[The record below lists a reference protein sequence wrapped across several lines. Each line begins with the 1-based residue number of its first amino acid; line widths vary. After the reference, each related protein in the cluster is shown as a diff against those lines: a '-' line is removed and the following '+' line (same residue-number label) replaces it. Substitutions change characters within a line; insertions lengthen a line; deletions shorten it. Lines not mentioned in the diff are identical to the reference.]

1 MPKYN
6 YQAKSVDGKVT
17 RGSIEAASDTEARIK
32 LRAQR
37 LIPTRMSMADSK
49 KNYFAAFDNLKTR
62 VNAKD
67 LQIFTRQFATLVN
80 SGIPIVQSIDIL
92 AGSSA
97 NPYLS
102 ATLKKIKEDIEGGKK
117 LGDAI
122 AQHSRVFDKLYVN
135 LLKAGEESG
144 SLDLILERLAA
155 YIEKS
160 IKIKGKVT
168 GALFYPA
175 GIMFVACLVIYVILA
190 FVIPKFEALFSSS
203 GQEIPWLTQQVVNLS
218 HFMVDYWYLVF
229 GTVFGSIYSF
239 LVYYRSEKGRATC
252 DAIFIRMPLVGSLI
266 QKNAIAR
273 FTRTFSTMIS
283 CGVPI
288 LDGLDIS
295 AKVVGNAVLEATFL
309 RAKEVIAQGKSIVIP
324 LAKDPFIPDMMVQM
338 VGVGEQTGA
347 LDTMLGK
354 IADFYEEEVEYA
366 VTAMTSMIEPI
377 MMVFLGGIIAIIVVA
392 MYLPIFNL
400 AGAAGA

>member
-1 MPKYN
+1 MPKYV
-6 YQAKSVDGKVT
+6 YQAKSIDGKIV

-37 LIPTRMSMADSK
+37 LIPTRMSIADAK
-49 KNYFAAFDNLKTR
+49 KNYLASLENLKTR

-102 ATLKKIKEDIEGGKK
+102 NTLKKIKDDIEGGKK

-122 AQHSRVFDKLYVN
+122 ALHSRVFDKLYVN

-144 SLDLILERLAA
+144 SLDMILERLAA

-175 GIMFVACLVIYVILA
+175 GILFVAGIVIYVILA
-190 FVIPKFEALFSSS
+190 FVIPKFEALFASS
-203 GQEIPWLTQQVVNLS
+203 GQQIPWLTQQVVNLS
-218 HFMVDYWYLVF
+218 HFMVDFWYLVF
-229 GTVFGSIYSF
+229 GTVFGSIYAF
-239 LVYYRSEKGRATC
+239 IIYYRSEKGRATC
-252 DAIFIRMPLVGSLI
+252 DAIFIRMPLIGSLI

-288 LDGLDIS
+288 LEGLDVS

-309 RAKEVIAQGKSIVIP
+309 KAKEVIAQGKSIVIP
-324 LAKDPFIPDMMVQM
+324 LANDPFIPDMMVQM

-354 IADFYEEEVEYA
+354 IADFYEEEVDYA

-377 MMVFLGGIIAIIVVA
+377 MMVFLGGIIAVIVVA

>member
-6 YQAKSVDGKVT
+6 YQAKSVDGKVV

-37 LIPTRMSMADSK
+37 MIPTRMSIADEK
-49 KNYFAAFDNLKTR
+49 KNYLAAFDNLKTR
-62 VNAKD
+62 VNDKD

-92 AGSSA
+92 AGA
-97 NPYLS
+97 TGNPHLA

-117 LGDAI
+117 LGEAI
-122 AQHSRVFDKLYVN
+122 AVHSRVFDKLYVN

-175 GIMFVACLVIYVILA
+175 GILLVAGIVIYVILA

-229 GTVFGSIYSF
+229 GAVFGSIYGF
-239 LVYYRSEKGRATC
+239 IVYYRSEEGRKTC
-252 DAIFIRMPLVGSLI
+252 DAIFIRLPLMGSLI

-288 LDGLDIS
+288 LEGLDIS
-295 AKVVGNAVLEATFL
+295 ARVVGNAVLETTFL
-309 RAKEVIAQGKSIVIP
+309 KAKDVIAQGKSIVIP
-324 LAKDPFIPDMMVQM
+324 LAQDPYVPDMVVQM

-366 VTAMTSMIEPI
+366 VSAMTSMIEPI
-377 MMVFLGGIIAIIVVA
+377 MMVFLGGIIAVIVVA

-400 AGAAGA
+400 AGAAG

>member
-1 MPKYN
+1 M
-6 YQAKSVDGKVT
+6 S
-17 RGSIEAASDTEARIK
+17 GSIEAASDTEARIK

-37 LIPTRMSMADSK
+37 LIPTRMTLKDSK
-49 KNYFAAFDNLKTR
+49 NKSNFLENFKAR
-62 VNAKD
+62 VNSKD

-92 AGSSA
+92 AGSSS
-97 NPYLS
+97 NPHLA

-122 AQHSRVFDKLYVN
+122 AIHSRVFDKLYVN
-135 LLKAGEESG
+135 LLRAGEESG
-144 SLDLILERLAA
+144 SIDSILERLAA

-175 GIMFVACLVIYVILA
+175 GILLVAGIVIYVILA
-190 FVIPKFEALFSSS
+190 FVIPKFEALFTSS

-218 HFMVDYWYLVF
+218 HFMVDYWWLIF
-229 GTVFGSIYSF
+229 GLLFGAIYSF
-239 LVYYRSEKGRATC
+239 AVYYRSENGRATC
-252 DAIFIRMPLVGSLI
+252 DAIFIRLPLIGSLI

-288 LDGLDIS
+288 LEGLDIS
-295 AKVVGNAVLEATFL
+295 AKVVGNAVLERTFL
-309 RAKEVIAQGKSIVIP
+309 KAKDVISQGKSIVIP
-324 LAKDPFIPDMMVQM
+324 LAADPFIPDMMVQM
-338 VGVGEQTGA
+338 IGVGEQTGA

-354 IADFYEEEVEYA
+354 IADFYEEEVDYA
-366 VTAMTSMIEPI
+366 VSAMTSMIEPI
-377 MMVFLGGIIAIIVVA
+377 MMVFLGGIIAVIVVA

>member
-1 MPKYN
+1 MPKYV
-6 YQAKSVDGKVT
+6 YQAKSVDGRIT

-37 LIPTRMSMADSK
+37 LIPTKMSMANSK
-49 KNYFAAFDNLKTR
+49 KNYFSGLDNLKTR
-62 VNAKD
+62 VSGKD

-80 SGIPIVQSIDIL
+80 SGIPIVQSLEIL
-92 AGSSA
+92 SNSTS
-97 NPYLS
+97 NVYLGAS
-102 ATLKKIKEDIEGGKK
+102 LKKIKEDIEGGKK
-117 LGDAI
+117 LGDSI
-122 AQHSRVFDKLYVN
+122 AQHSRIFDKLYVN

-144 SLDLILERLAA
+144 SLDVILERLAA

-160 IKIKGKVT
+160 IKIRGKVT

-175 GIMFVACLVIYVILA
+175 GILGVAALVIYVILA
-190 FVIPKFEALFSSS
+190 FVIPKFEELFKSS
-203 GQEIPWLTQQVVNLS
+203 GQDIPWLTQQVVNLS
-218 HFMVDYWYLVF
+218 HFLVDYWYLVF
-229 GTVFGSIYSF
+229 GALFGTIYSF
-239 LVYYRSEKGRATC
+239 FVYYRSEKGRATC

-324 LAKDPFIPDMMVQM
+324 LAQDPFVPDMMVQM
-338 VGVGEQTGA
+338 IGVGEQTGA

-354 IADFYEEEVEYA
+354 IADFYEEEVDYA
-366 VTAMTSMIEPI
+366 VTALTSMIEPI
-377 MMVFLGGIIAIIVVA
+377 MMVVLGGIIAIIVVA

>member
-6 YQAKSVDGKVT
+6 YQAKSVDGRVT

-37 LIPTRMSMADSK
+37 LIPTKMSMADSK
-49 KNYFAAFDNLKTR
+49 KNYFASLDNFKSR
-62 VNAKD
+62 VSSKD

-92 AGSSA
+92 AGSTS
-97 NPYLS
+97 NIHLGVV
-102 ATLKKIKEDIEGGKK
+102 LKKIKEDIEGGKK

-144 SLDLILERLAA
+144 SLDTILERLAA

-175 GIMFVACLVIYVILA
+175 GILFVAGIVIYVILA
-190 FVIPKFEALFSSS
+190 FVIPKFEALFTSS

-229 GTVFGSIYSF
+229 GSVFGTIYGF

-252 DAIFIRMPLVGSLI
+252 DAILIRTPLVGSLI

-324 LAKDPFIPDMMVQM
+324 LAADPFVPDMMVQM

-366 VTAMTSMIEPI
+366 VSAMTSMIEPI
-377 MMVFLGGIIAIIVVA
+377 MMVFLGGIIAVIVVA

>member
-1 MPKYN
+1 MPKYS
-6 YQAKSVDGKVT
+6 YQAKSIDGNTV
-17 RGSIEAASDTEARIK
+17 RGQIDAASDTEARIK

-37 LIPTRMSMADSK
+37 LIPTKMHMVEK
-49 KNYFAAFDNLKTR
+49 VNYLKGFDNLRTR
-62 VNAKD
+62 VKGKD

-92 AGSSA
+92 AGSTSNA
-97 NPYLS
+97 YLS
-102 ATLKKIKEDIEGGKK
+102 QTLTKIKTDIEGGKK

-122 AQHSRVFDKLYVN
+122 ASHSRVFDKLYVN

-144 SLDLILERLAA
+144 SLDTILERLAA

-160 IKIKGKVT
+160 IKIKNKVQ

-175 GIMFVACLVIYVILA
+175 GILLVAAIVIYVILA
-190 FVIPKFEALFSSS
+190 FVIPKFEELFKSS

-218 HFMVDYWYLVF
+218 HFLLDYWWL
-229 GTVFGSIYSF
+229 VFGSIFLAVYSF
-239 LVYYRSEKGRATC
+239 LVYYRSEQGRITC
-252 DAIFIRMPLVGSLI
+252 DNIFIRLPLAGDLI

-273 FTRTFSTMIS
+273 FTRTFGTMIS

-288 LDGLDIS
+288 LDGLDIA
-295 AKVVGNAVLEATFL
+295 AKVVGNAVLETTFL
-309 RAKEVIAQGKSIVIP
+309 RAKDVIAQGKSIVIP
-324 LAKDPFIPDMMVQM
+324 LAKDPFVPDMMVQM
-338 VGVGEQTGA
+338 IGVGEQTGA

-354 IADFYEEEVEYA
+354 IADFYEEEVDYA
-366 VTAMTSMIEPI
+366 VTALTSMIEPI
-377 MMVFLGGIIAIIVVA
+377 MMVFLGGIIAVIVVA

-400 AGAAGA
+400 AGAAGQ